1 MAKKHFLLCNLDQA
15 IFAGGKSINFS
26 FIPHMRIFVH
36 QGRAV
41 DEFLWLKFTCMF
53 FFLEKPTLGI
63 SLLSDVFVS
72 QKSGMQS
79 MDYWSRKRPILNEV
93 ENAKGKD

>member
-1 MAKKHFLLCNLDQA
+1 MAEIH
-15 IFAGGKSINFS
+15 
-26 FIPHMRIFVH
+26 VY
-36 QGRAV
+36 V
-41 DEFLWLKFTCMF
+41 

-79 MDYWSRKRPILNEV
+79 MDYWSRKSPILNEV

>member
-1 MAKKHFLLCNLDQA
+1 MAEIH
-15 IFAGGKSINFS
+15 
-26 FIPHMRIFVH
+26 VY
-36 QGRAV
+36 V
-41 DEFLWLKFTCMF
+41 F

-79 MDYWSRKRPILNEV
+79 MYYWSRKRPILNEV

>member
-1 MAKKHFLLCNLDQA
+1 MAEIH
-15 IFAGGKSINFS
+15 
-26 FIPHMRIFVH
+26 VY
-36 QGRAV
+36 V
-41 DEFLWLKFTCMF
+41 F
-53 FFLEKPTLGI
+53 FFLEKP
-63 SLLSDVFVS
+63 DVFVS

>member
-1 MAKKHFLLCNLDQA
+1 MAEIHVYVL
-15 IFAGGKSINFS
+15 
-26 FIPHMRIFVH
+26 
-36 QGRAV
+36 
-41 DEFLWLKFTCMF
+41 

-63 SLLSDVFVS
+63 FLLSDVFVS

>member
-1 MAKKHFLLCNLDQA
+1 MCIYCPLGYSCR
-15 IFAGGKSINFS
+15 
-26 FIPHMRIFVH
+26 RIFVAEIH
-36 QGRAV
+36 V
-41 DEFLWLKFTCMF
+41 YVF

>member
-1 MAKKHFLLCNLDQA
+1 MCVYFPPGQSCR
-15 IFAGGKSINFS
+15 
-26 FIPHMRIFVH
+26 RIFVAEIH
-36 QGRAV
+36 V
-41 DEFLWLKFTCMF
+41 YVF
-53 FFLEKPTLGI
+53 FFLKKPTLGI